1 MKAAN
6 RLAIDS
12 CRVSI
17 KVSTMKL
24 SQVQR
29 TRLFICLVGLLPFIV
44 VSLLWRIGLF
54 EFMELRALDWR
65 LHLRSAGPAHVSPD
79 IALITIDTKSEEELG
94 IVFPWPFYLYSSLLS
109 SLQKSNPKAIGLIMR
124 FEREWESANVLP
136 GDKLFV
142 IRSYVS
148 STDAENRLAIPII
161 KESDWMEVP
170 EYLKNARKSFSYFP
184 FDRSDGI
191 SRSAQLVVK
200 DEEGAHDYSLEM
212 YLFCQTYGI
221 SPTSIKLRKRF
232 WRGNYLE
239 FPSADGK
246 LTSVPLD
253 PRGRF
258 FVRFVGGISPVRSG
272 EPLWNTTSF
281 KNALDQFEDNRAE
294 FNRNFKDKCVL
305 IGVTSDGTPERPT
318 TFGKQSA
325 LALRVNLLNALFNQD
340 FIWRSTPAVAFIY
353 FLLLALG
360 STLAALVI
368 HRTGHGSRAMILT
381 SSALLILHLL
391 LVSCVFVFF
400 NFWLEATALG
410 VAIISAGIVNSLF
423 LTHLRLRY
431 AVMQLQD
438 TQHQLVQSEKEAVFG
453 VMSAQVRHEL
463 RNSLNL
469 IRAPAEMI
477 RNNFQR
483 GDVLNLRARP
493 NEIIDEMNTIIDTAA
508 TLDDM
513 IENELSFF
521 QDTHL
526 NLEIHHLKAILLS
539 ARDMNQPLINQNRI
553 QVNLKLPTKM
563 PAARIDADKMR
574 IAFANLIKNACQA
587 MPEGGELNVVV
598 KSGTELNQ
606 PMARRDRL
614 FIAFEDEGTGI
625 PEGELQRI
633 FEPFHT
639 TKPRG
644 LGLGLVNV
652 KNIVEGHGG
661 RVYAKS
667 NAGIGTTFYIEFP
680 LH

>member
-1 MKAAN
+1 
-6 RLAIDS
+6 
-12 CRVSI
+12 
-17 KVSTMKL
+17 MKL

-29 TRLFICLVGLLPFIV
+29 TRLFICLVGLVPFIV
-44 VSLLWRIGLF
+44 VSLLWWKGLF
-54 EFMELRALDWR
+54 EFMELRAFDWR
-65 LHLRSAGPAHVSPD
+65 LHLRSAGSAQVSPD
-79 IALITIDTKSEEELG
+79 ISLITIDTKSEEELG
-94 IVFPWPFYLYSSLLS
+94 IAFPWPFYLYSSLLS

-124 FEREWESANVLP
+124 FEREWGSVNVLP

-161 KESDWMEVP
+161 KENDWMDIP
-170 EYLKNARKSFSYFP
+170 ENLKNARKSFSYFP

-200 DEEGAHDYSLEM
+200 DEEGSPDYSFEIR
-212 YLFCQTYGI
+212 LFCQTYGI
-221 SPTSIKLRKRF
+221 SLTSIKLRKRF

-239 FPSADGK
+239 FPTADGK
-246 LTSVPLD
+246 LTRLPLD

-258 FVRFVGGISPVRSG
+258 FVRFVGGISPARNG
-272 EPLWNTTSF
+272 KPLWNTTSF
-281 KNALDQFEDNRAE
+281 KNALDQFEDNRAG

-305 IGVTSDGTPERPT
+305 IGVTSDETPERPT
-318 TFGKQSA
+318 AFGKQSA

-340 FIWRSTPAVAFIY
+340 FIWRSTPGVAFIY
-353 FLLLALG
+353 FLFLALV

-381 SSALLILHLL
+381 SSGLLILHVL
-391 LVSCVFVFF
+391 LVACVFIFF
-400 NFWLEATALG
+400 NFWMETTAFG

-423 LTHLRLRY
+423 LTHLRLRH
-431 AVMQLQD
+431 AAMRLQE

-521 QDTHL
+521 QDIRL
-526 NLEIHHLKAILLS
+526 NLETHHLKAILLS
-539 ARDMNQPLINQNRI
+539 ARDMNQPLISENRVK
-553 QVNLKLPTKM
+553 VNLKLPTKM
-563 PAARIDADKMR
+563 PPVRIDAEKMR

-587 MPEGGELNVVV
+587 MPEGGELDVAV
-598 KSGTELNQ
+598 KFGTEVNQ
-606 PMARRDRL
+606 SMGGRDRL
-614 FIAFEDEGTGI
+614 FVSFKDEGTGI

-661 RVYAKS
+661 RVFAK
-667 NAGIGTTFYIEFP
+667 NNVGVGATFYIELP